1 MEMFLIGA
9 GIVVVV
15 MVLMYNYLVGKK
27 NQVDNIFGSVDA
39 VLKQRYDLIP
49 NLVATAKEY
58 MTHERETLEKI
69 TELRSQALK
78 QGLDTDTKMNLD
90 AKVSQALG
98 GLMVAVEN
106 YPNLKANENF
116 LHLQHTL
123 NELEEHIA
131 AARRAYNQSVTDFNN
146 AIEMFP
152 TNLMAGF
159 MHLERKHVF
168 ATPVQERQNVDV
180 NHLFKK

>member
-1 MEMFLIGA
+1 MFFA
-9 GIVVVV
+9 GLGIFALVC
-15 MVLMYNYLVGKK
+15 MGMYNYLIGKK
-27 NQVDNIFGSVDA
+27 NQVDNIFASLDA

-69 TELRSQALK
+69 SELRSQAIK
-78 QGLDTDTKMNLD
+78 SDLDPNAKMQLDTKMS
-90 AKVSQALG
+90 KALG

-106 YPNLKANENF
+106 YPDLKANENF

-123 NELEEHIA
+123 SELEEHIA
-131 AARRAYNQSVTDFNN
+131 AARRAYNQSVTDYNN

-152 TNLMAGF
+152 TNIMAGF
-159 MHLERKHVF
+159 MHLTRKNVFELAENERS
-168 ATPVQERQNVDV
+168 NVDV
-180 NHLFKK
+180 NNLFNR